1 MASRRGG
8 AGVEEGD
15 PAPEPQ
21 PPAAA
26 VRRGAPLHPPA
37 FQLML
42 LAAIVIIGAAAAPL
56 PLPRLLA
63 AFVAWLVGYL
73 SLFIPPL

>member
-8 AGVEEGD
+8 TGADDHD

-21 PPAAA
+21 PAAAA

-42 LAAIVIIGAAAAPL
+42 LGAVVIIGAAAAPL